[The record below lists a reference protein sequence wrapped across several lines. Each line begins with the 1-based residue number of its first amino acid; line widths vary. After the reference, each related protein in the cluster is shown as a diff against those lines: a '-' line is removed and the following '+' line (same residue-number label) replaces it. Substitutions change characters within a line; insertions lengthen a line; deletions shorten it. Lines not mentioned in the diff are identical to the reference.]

1 MYQSKVSLSSI
12 HPNSLSFVYH
22 APACMNHLFAYPFG
36 VSRSLLQD
44 YHDCERKGHE
54 LVKYQETSW
63 VDLRVCLK
71 GSNMNGCFGF
81 LGGWKVLMFGFGHL
95 WGSVRPLRICNFYCH
110 VGGFFL
116 FLLTRLHITNRLDSG
131 ESTVSSPPC
140 YGAAIGFLAWCEC
153 IHENRTHPCSNAT
166 TPW

>member
-1 MYQSKVSLSSI
+1 MHRLLWITYRLSD
-12 HPNSLSFVYH
+12 L
-22 APACMNHLFAYPFG
+22 G

-44 YHDCERKGHE
+44 YNDCERKGHE

-71 GSNMNGCFGF
+71 GSNMNGILGF

-95 WGSVRPLRICNFYCH
+95 WGSVRPLRIL
-110 VGGFFL
+110 FL
-116 FLLTRLHITNRLDSG
+116 LQWVVVFLLTRLHMTNRLDSG

-140 YGAAIGFLAWCEC
+140 YGAAIGFLAWFEC